1 MYTTLRVTPPVVLHN
16 CCSYTRKEVN
26 RLPLPVSRN
35 FGQPHNVITP
45 LLHAVLNIYEPEP
58 APCVQSGAG
67 QSTLR
72 EKTEEDLREKRGKG
86 DWDKPRGLAA
96 AVLPPTLWELGVQ
109 GKYS

>member
-45 LLHAVLNIYEPEP
+45 LLHAVLNIY
-58 APCVQSGAG
+58 
-67 QSTLR
+67 
-72 EKTEEDLREKRGKG
+72 K
-86 DWDKPRGLAA
+86 
-96 AVLPPTLWELGVQ
+96 VLKHSYPHNYPGSFFSVILDR
-109 GKYS
+109 KYSDPGSGINIQDPQHWLLYLQPEANVL